1 MCDSHVQTRSS
12 RDREQEIVIQEKETC
27 VQETDIE

>member
-1 MCDSHVQTRSS
+1 MSDGHVRTRSS
-12 RDREQEIVIQEKETC
+12 RDREWEMVIQEKETC